1 MEVKMSEKQ
10 FRRLLDMVFIGNW
23 VLNSA
28 RGSDRIR
35 VYDQVESLMF
45 SQCLLHDM
53 PDLVDVVR
61 GVAVPSR
68 AFNEGG
74 IHEAIMAYEDTVF
87 YEILA
92 EELARRDMET
102 EGLNA
107 ETPEGMVDLNRRI
120 DIYLDEFETNGTDHI
135 IIEGLE

>member
-1 MEVKMSEKQ
+1 
-10 FRRLLDMVFIGNW
+10 
-23 VLNSA
+23 
-28 RGSDRIR
+28 
-35 VYDQVESLMF
+35 
-45 SQCLLHDM
+45 M

-61 GVAVPSR
+61 GIAVPSR

-92 EELARRDMET
+92 EELARRDMEL
-102 EGLNA
+102 EGIAA

-120 DIYLDEFETNGTDHI
+120 DAYLDEFEAHGTDNLTV
-135 IIEGLE
+135 EGVE

>member
-1 MEVKMSEKQ
+1 MEIKMSEKQ
-10 FRRLLDMVFIGNW
+10 FRRLLDMVYIGNW
-23 VLNSA
+23 VLNAA

-35 VYDQVESLMF
+35 VYDQVESLLF

-74 IHEAIMAYEDTVF
+74 IHEAIMEYENNVF
-87 YEILA
+87 FDILA
-92 EELARRDMET
+92 EDLARRDMDDVPIDESNMDELT
-102 EGLNA
+102 
-107 ETPEGMVDLNRRI
+107 RRI
-120 DIYLDEFETNGTDHI
+120 DAYIDEFEAHGTDNI
-135 IIEGLE
+135 TVDCEE

>member
-1 MEVKMSEKQ
+1 MEIKMSEKQ
-10 FRRLLDMVFIGNW
+10 FRRLLDLVFIGNW
-23 VLNSA
+23 VLNAA

-35 VYDQVESLMF
+35 VYDQVESLLF

-74 IHEAIMAYEDTVF
+74 IHE
-87 YEILA
+87 ILA
-92 EELARRDMET
+92 EELARRDMEN
-102 EGLNA
+102 EGLDA
-107 ETPEGMVDLNRRI
+107 ESPAGMVDLNRRI
-120 DIYLDEFETNGTDHI
+120 DAYLDEFEAHGTDHI
-135 IIEGLE
+135 TVEGVE

>member
-1 MEVKMSEKQ
+1 
-10 FRRLLDMVFIGNW
+10 
-23 VLNSA
+23 
-28 RGSDRIR
+28 
-35 VYDQVESLMF
+35 
-45 SQCLLHDM
+45 M

-92 EELARRDMET
+92 EELARRDMEV
-102 EGLNA
+102 EGA
-107 ETPEGMVDLNRRI
+107 ATETPEGMVDLNCRI
-120 DIYLDEFETNGTDHI
+120 DAYLNEFEVHGTDNI
-135 IIEGLE
+135 VVEGME

>member
-1 MEVKMSEKQ
+1 MEIEMSEKQ
-10 FRRLLDMVFIGNW
+10 FRRLLDMVYIGNW

-35 VYDQVESLMF
+35 VYDQVESLLF

-53 PDLVDVVR
+53 LDLVEVVR
-61 GVAVPSR
+61 GIAMPSR

-92 EELARRDMET
+92 EELARRDMEM
-102 EGLNA
+102 EGLSA

-120 DIYLDEFETNGTDHI
+120 DEYLDEFEVHGTDHI
-135 IIEGLE
+135 TVTDME

>member
-1 MEVKMSEKQ
+1 MEIKMSEKQ
-10 FRRLLDMVFIGNW
+10 FRRLLDLVFIGNW
-23 VLNSA
+23 VLNAA

-35 VYDQVESLMF
+35 VYDQVESLLF

-92 EELARRDMET
+92 EELARRDMEN
-102 EGLNA
+102 EGVDA
-107 ETPEGMVDLNRRI
+107 ESPAGMVDLNRRI
-120 DIYLDEFETNGTDHI
+120 DAYLDEFEAHGTDHI
-135 IIEGLE
+135 TVEGME

>member
-1 MEVKMSEKQ
+1 MEIKMSEKE
-10 FRRLLDMVFIGNW
+10 FRRLLDLVYIGNW
-23 VLNSA
+23 VLNAA

-35 VYDQVESLMF
+35 VYDQVESLLF

-74 IHEAIMAYEDTVF
+74 IHEAIMAYEDAVF

-92 EELARRDMET
+92 EELARRDMEN
-102 EGLNA
+102 EGLDA
-107 ETPEGMVDLNRRI
+107 ESPAGMVDLNRRI
-120 DIYLDEFETNGTDHI
+120 DAYLDEFEAHGTDHI
-135 IIEGLE
+135 TVEGVE

>member
-1 MEVKMSEKQ
+1 MKIEMSEKQ
-10 FRRLLDMVFIGNW
+10 FRRLLDMVYIGNW

-35 VYDQVESLMF
+35 VYDQVESLLF

-53 PDLVDVVR
+53 PGLVDVVR

-92 EELARRDMET
+92 EELARRDMEL
-102 EGLNA
+102 EGLTA

-120 DIYLDEFETNGTDHI
+120 DEYLDEFELHGTDHI
-135 IIEGLE
+135 TVTDME